1 MKNSFVS
8 KLESI
13 IDTGKPTD
21 HQTLVDQVA
30 HLFENPEKIS
40 SKLNPDVVDSCYPP
54 VVQSGGEY
62 DLSWAPQS
70 SSGEIHAGTIILG
83 LAARYKSYCSMIART
98 YLIDPT
104 TAMQSNYT
112 FLLTLYQ
119 KALDLLH
126 PGTECKH
133 IYNTL
138 LAFIKESDKHKHLAE
153 HFLEDCGAG
162 IGLELVEK
170 EYILNSKNNN
180 KLRKNMVVTLRLGFK
195 DLEASGVKEAKKKH
209 YALYI
214 CDTILLTDEG
224 AAEMTNVKKG
234 TNDVFY
240 FLDED
245 EDDEA
250 DKKPKKDKPAAKD
263 EKGKKGDAP
272 KVKKEKK
279 RDDSDDESE
288 DYAQVEKRAARDR
301 AEEALLARDRVLRN
315 KNVQTTAAAQAEMR
329 RKEHQ
334 RALAQKQ
341 KEEAQRKY
349 MEGGAVKQEKG
360 EKKYREYIAYKSAA
374 EYPRDAGR
382 DKIFVDVDREALL
395 LPIHG
400 QLVPFHITTVKS
412 VTKTEDYLRIIFK
425 TPGSGVTDVFKNPNA
440 TFIKELT
447 FRVPRAAALNNAFRM
462 INELKKRVT
471 ARESEKAIVES
482 LTEQETLQRSATPGP
497 RLANL
502 NIRPTL
508 GGGRRTLGTLEAHD
522 NGFRF
527 TTAKKGT
534 VDIIYKN
541 IKHAF
546 FQPAENELIVLL
558 HLRLH
563 HAIMVGKKKTND
575 VQFFTEVME
584 ASQALGSRGAWG
596 DQDELEEEQ
605 REREMR
611 TNLNAQFQQ
620 FVKRVEAFVR
630 YCSRG
635 LGGSPF
641 SET

>member
-1 MKNSFVS
+1 MKSSFVP
-8 KLESI
+8 KLESVV
-13 IDTGKPTD
+13 DAGKATD
-21 HQTLVDQVA
+21 HATLSEQVA

-70 SSGEIHAGTIILG
+70 SSGDIHDGVIILG
-83 LAARYKSYCSMIART
+83 LAARYKSYCSMVART
-98 YLIDPT
+98 YLIDP
-104 TAMQSNYT
+104 APAVQANYN
-112 FLLTLYQ
+112 FLLQLHQ

-133 IYNTL
+133 IYKTL
-138 LAFIKESDKHKHLAE
+138 VSFIQESEKHKGLAS

-170 EYILNSKNNN
+170 EYLLNAKNNN
-180 KLRKNMVVTLRLGFK
+180 KLKKNMVVTLRLGFQ
-195 DLEASGVKEAKKKH
+195 DLEVPGEKDPQKQK
-209 YALYI
+209 YALYL

-224 AAEMTNVKKG
+224 ATELTTAKKG

-240 FLDED
+240 FF
-245 EDDEA
+245 DDEEKE
-250 DKKPKKDKPAAKD
+250 KKPSKKDGAT
-263 EKGKKGDAP
+263 
-272 KVKKEKK
+272 KVKKEKTNEG
-279 RDDSDDESE
+279 DDDAPQPRKKTD
-288 DYAQVEKRAARDR
+288 RDR
-301 AEEALLARDRVLRN
+301 AEDAMIARDRVLRG
-315 KNVQTTAAAQAEMR
+315 KNAQTTQAAANEMR

-334 RALAQKQ
+334 RALANRQ
-341 KEEAQRKY
+341 KEEAARKY
-349 MEGGAVKQEKG
+349 SEGGAVKQEKG
-360 EKKYREYIAYKSAA
+360 EKKFREYVAYRSAA
-374 EYPRDAGR
+374 EFPREAQR
-382 DKIFVDVDREALL
+382 DKIHVDTDREALL

-425 TPGSGVTDVFKNPNA
+425 TPGSGVTDIFKNPNA
-440 TFIKELT
+440 HFIKELT
-447 FRVPRAAALNNAFRM
+447 FRVPRAAALNNAFRL

-482 LTEQETLQRSATPGP
+482 LTEQEVLQRSAVPGP

-508 GGGRRTLGTLEAHD
+508 GGGRRTLGILEAHE

-584 ASQALGSRGAWG
+584 ASQALGARGAWG

-605 REREMR
+605 RERETR
-611 TNLNAQFQQ
+611 TNLNNQFQQ

-630 YCSRG
+630 ATQSILPVLSTLSSRIV
-635 LGGSPF
+635 SCD
-641 SET
+641 TR